1 MPTTATLI
9 TGPAASGKTTRAL
22 VEYAAGLS
30 AVRPGGALWIAP
42 SGRAAALIR
51 GQLLK
56 GAPRAAV
63 LGPGVHTFA
72 SLAAAVVQASRQPVR
87 RIGPL
92 EKRVLVGRLIDDARR
107 SGRLLHFRA
116 VADTRGFIDLILQFI
131 AEWKRLEIWP
141 DDFRAAAESRGRT
154 VKDAELAMLYEAYQA
169 TLTQRQ
175 WFDAEGL
182 IWVAR
187 ALLRDG
193 QQAPFPELG
202 ILVADGFSDFTRT
215 EHEILELLAQRS
227 ERTLITLPDEASDER
242 SDLFAKARR
251 TAAQIERRHPGCR
264 VEQLPPR
271 ASDAWPAMEH
281 LERRIFGHPRQT
293 VQAADTRRIE
303 ILAAGRE
310 LGELELIAKRV
321 KSLLI
326 EGDPDNGRAV
336 TPGDVAVVYRSLD
349 AVAPLVREAFE
360 RYGIPYYL
368 EQAESVS
375 ATSLVSALLQLLR
388 MHAEDWPHRTLLG
401 VLNQSY
407 FRPTFP
413 DWIART
419 AVAVELAVRESQL
432 PRGREALLNRC
443 ERAMLLAPAELRDS
457 VAASHRILTALSEA
471 LQQLPE
477 RASAPDWLA
486 QLECVS
492 RTLGYLDAI
501 SVADASAWRQLQEAA
516 ALLAQ
521 MSDELGD
528 DSRLDAAEFV
538 RWLGDVAAATPAM
551 QPTDDVGRVRI
562 LAAASVRALE
572 IPYLFVAGLSEKAF
586 PAAAGEGRVYGEAE
600 CRQLCDAGLP
610 LVLRA
615 ERAEEEMLLFYETF
629 TRARRRLY
637 LSYPAIDARAQP
649 LSPSPYLT
657 EVERAMGSAE
667 IQRHV
672 TGNLSPMPARGEVW
686 NERDWRVGAVAAA
699 ASGEFGSLEA
709 LARQPA
715 LAPMSSNLLGGLN
728 VVQARSTREVF
739 GAFEGML
746 ESGAVQ
752 RDCAARFGPKRV
764 WSATELEQY
773 GECPFR
779 FFMQRV
785 LNLAPLPEPELKA
798 DYLTRG
804 ARMHSVLAALH
815 RHVNV
820 MHAPGAHPQVLDVDS
835 YAELIDRLL
844 LDSIAAEAPDDA
856 SLAGALDDLQR
867 RELREWLVGY
877 REQHQ
882 HYAGVSGLTTSMQP
896 LHFEAAFGMRRER
909 REDEPARDD
918 ISVDECLELRRGEDS
933 IRIAGRVD
941 RVDVADVNGQLVF
954 NVLDYKTGKHPKKN
968 AVESAA
974 ALQLPLYAL
983 AVERLLLAPHG
994 AVPWQIGYWS
1004 VADKGYSGHL
1014 QLGTQAGAGIG
1025 TTDVWRQL
1033 IETIENQ
1040 VFALVRGLRHAE
1052 FPMHNTDKHCTSRCE
1067 FHTTC
1072 RVNQVRA
1079 LEKTWQPPAET
1090 PSA

>member
-1 MPTTATLI
+1 MPTPTTII
-9 TGPAASGKTTRAL
+9 TGPAASGKTTLAL
-22 VEYAAGLS
+22 AEYSARITAA
-30 AVRPGGALWIAP
+30 RPGRALWIAP
-42 SGRAAALIR
+42 SGRAAALVR
-51 GQLLK
+51 GQLLQDS
-56 GAPRAAV
+56 PRAAV

-107 SGRLLHFRA
+107 SGRLRHFHA
-116 VADTRGFIDLILQFI
+116 VADTGGFVELMLQFI

-141 DDFRAAAESRGRT
+141 DDFRAAAETRGRT
-154 VKDAELAMLYEAYQA
+154 AKDAELAMLYESYQL
-169 TLTQRQ
+169 TLTERK

-182 IWVAR
+182 IWLAR
-187 ALLRDG
+187 AQLRDG
-193 QQAPFPELG
+193 QQAPFPELE

-227 ERTLITLPDEASDER
+227 EWSLITLPDEAGDER

-251 TAAQIERRHPGCR
+251 TAAQIRSRHPGCHSK
-264 VEQLPPR
+264 QLPPR
-271 ASDAWPAMEH
+271 ASGDWPAMEH
-281 LERRIFGHPRQT
+281 LERRVFGHPRQA
-293 VQAADTRRIE
+293 VQAVETKRIE

-310 LGELELIAKRV
+310 LGELELIATRV

-326 EGDPDNGRAV
+326 EGDPDDGRAIA
-336 TPGDVAVVYRSLD
+336 PGDVAIVYRSID
-349 AVAPLVREAFE
+349 AFAPLVREAFA

-368 EQAESVS
+368 EQAESIS
-375 ATSLVSALLQLLR
+375 ATPLVSALLQLARL
-388 MHAEDWPHRTLLG
+388 HAEDWPHRTLLG
-401 VLNQSY
+401 VLNQSF

-413 DWIART
+413 DWNTRT

-443 ERAMLLAPAELRDS
+443 ERALLHAPAAQRES
-457 VAASHRILTALSEA
+457 FAASHRILAALSDV
-471 LQQLPE
+471 LKQLPG
-477 RASAPDWLA
+477 RAPAPDWLA
-486 QLECVS
+486 QLESVA
-492 RTLGYLDAI
+492 RALGYLDDI
-501 SVADASAWRQLQEAA
+501 TVADASSWRQLQEAA

-521 MSDELGD
+521 MNHELGD
-528 DSRLDAAEFV
+528 EAKLDAAEFV

-649 LSPSPYLT
+649 LSPSPYFT
-657 EVERAMGSAE
+657 EVERAMGGAKL
-667 IQRHV
+667 QRHV
-672 TGNLSPMPARGEVW
+672 TENLSPLPAHGAAW
-686 NERDWRVGAVAAA
+686 NERDWRVGAVVAA
-699 ASGEFGSLEA
+699 ASGEVGSLEA
-709 LARQPA
+709 LALQPA
-715 LAPMSSNLLGGLN
+715 LASMSRNVLGGLN
-728 VVQARSTREVF
+728 VVRSRSTREVF
-739 GAFEGML
+739 GPFEGML
-746 ESGAVQ
+746 ESMCVQ
-752 RDCAARFGPKRV
+752 RDCAARFGPQRV

-779 FFMQRV
+779 FFMERV

-798 DYLTRG
+798 DHLSRG

-815 RHVNV
+815 RYVNV
-820 MHAPGAHPQVLDVDS
+820 MHAPGAHPQILDPDS

-844 LDSIAAEAPDDA
+844 LESIAAEGPDDV

-882 HYAGVSGLTTSMQP
+882 HYAGASGLTTTMQP

-909 REDEPARDD
+909 RDDEPARDD
-918 ISVDECLELRRGEDS
+918 ISVDECLELRRGEDA

-941 RVDVADVNGQLVF
+941 RVDVADVDGRLVF
-954 NVLDYKTGKHPKKN
+954 NVLDYKTGKHPKKH
-968 AVESAA
+968 AIESAA

-983 AVERLLLAPHG
+983 AVERLLLAPQG
-994 AVPWQIGYWS
+994 AIPWQIGYWS
-1004 VADKGYSGHL
+1004 VADKGYAGQL
-1014 QLGTQAGAGIG
+1014 QLGTQASAGIA
-1025 TTDVWRQL
+1025 TTEVWRQL
-1033 IETIENQ
+1033 VETIESH
-1040 VFALVRGLRHAE
+1040 VFALVRGLRRAE
-1052 FPMHNTDKHCTSRCE
+1052 FPMHNTDKHCTAWCD

-1090 PSA
+1090 PSV